1 MLITDL
7 VERWCFFVKKL
18 LIAATSEVFA
28 SALADSAQTMFDIR
42 ICYDGITALRFLK
55 DFQPD
60 ALVISLS
67 LPCCDGITVLK
78 ESAFRPSSVLAL
90 TTYSTSYI
98 ESTLASLGVGYI
110 MINTA
115 TVQSVFS
122 RLTDMVALAESP
134 ITLQPLRAGTE
145 HHLHA
150 LGFTPEANAYR
161 QLCAGVPLF
170 AADRTQLLTRVLYPA
185 IAEACG
191 NDTAEQV
198 EHSIRR
204 EIRQVWSRRN
214 DAVWKTYFPPD
225 PDGSVRCPTN
235 KQFLA
240 ALANLL

>member
-1 MLITDL
+1 MI
-7 VERWCFFVKKL
+7 
-18 LIAATSEVFA
+18 FA
-28 SALADSAQTMFDIR
+28 SVM
-42 ICYDGITALRFLK
+42 TASPLCVFLEE
-55 DFQPD
+55 FQPD
-60 ALVISLS
+60 AFVLNLS
-67 LPCCDGITVLK
+67 LPCCDGITVMK
-78 ESAFRPSSVLAL
+78 ESVFRPRSILAL
-90 TTYSTSYI
+90 TTYSTAYI
-98 ESTLASLGVGYI
+98 EATLTALGVGYI
-110 MINTA
+110 LLNTA
-115 TVQSVFS
+115 TVQSVYS

-134 ITLQPLRAGTE
+134 ATLQPLRAGTE

-150 LGFTPEANAYR
+150 LGFTPDADAYR

-170 AADRTQLLTRVLYPA
+170 AADRSQLLTRVLYPA

-235 KQFLA
+235 KQLLA